1 MAVSVVFLAMMTVV
15 SLLTKPCLSIPKSD
29 DTIGG
34 LDAEAAAIT
43 ADDPAVANAEDSV
56 ALKIRA
62 SVLPALIDPPD
73 HIDGREEGNSE
84 EESIEGSD
92 SSAKMSAVVLPAKIG
107 SDEDDFLSDIPPSSK
122 SNLESIR
129 FDYYDYYYNEI
140 VGQDVGL
147 SDRELDQFMRALDYY
162 EDLGVLT
169 DENGDDLSEEEKV
182 DRVLEIM
189 ASNDLDL
196 SIDNADDILN
206 TNDND
211 LQSQE
216 EKEDVSSE
224 ESPAVVGDID
234 FASSEKE
241 DDRKEQLEDD
251 KKGEDDQSSLEYDY
265 KILEEEVDIVE
276 KYLDQDPD
284 LADFLLHYDEIVV
297 EGEDEDGDD
306 PADQS
311 NEDDSS
317 EEDGSSASSEE
328 DKTDGEWM
336 EYKELFQQGG
346 VFDAAYE
353 EEASQDFNELTGNQ
367 IGVYFQSLNKD
378 FRIVEIAF
386 YIGSFIGVLL
396 ITFGILL
403 CCIRLCGLGT
413 TAAGRRRAEAEAA
426 AEAGGQ
432 AQQTKVKN
440 VKLSGIVKSYARLPV
455 EIRNMKPSNVA
466 YKELYN
472 VV

>member
-1 MAVSVVFLAMMTVV
+1 M
-15 SLLTKPCLSIPKSD
+15 
-29 DTIGG
+29 G
-34 LDAEAAAIT
+34 
-43 ADDPAVANAEDSV
+43 
-56 ALKIRA
+56 
-62 SVLPALIDPPD
+62 
-73 HIDGREEGNSE
+73 
-84 EESIEGSD
+84 
-92 SSAKMSAVVLPAKIG
+92 
-107 SDEDDFLSDIPPSSK
+107 
-122 SNLESIR
+122 
-129 FDYYDYYYNEI
+129 
-140 VGQDVGL
+140 
-147 SDRELDQFMRALDYY
+147 
-162 EDLGVLT
+162 
-169 DENGDDLSEEEKV
+169 
-182 DRVLEIM
+182 
-189 ASNDLDL
+189 DL

-224 ESPAVVGDID
+224 ESPVVVGDID

-328 DKTDGEWM
+328 DTTDGEWM
-336 EYKELFQQGG
+336 EYKELFQ
-346 VFDAAYE
+346 
-353 EEASQDFNELTGNQ
+353 Q

-426 AEAGGQ
+426 AEAGGR

-455 EIRNMKPSNVA
+455 E
-466 YKELYN
+466 
-472 VV
+472 